1 MTVSTYE
8 APQITEIGTLHEL
21 TLTIP
26 KDFTGD
32 DGFAINGQ
40 PIGPV
45 S

>member
-1 MTVSTYE
+1 MADSTYE
-8 APQITEIGTLHEL
+8 APEITEIGTLHEL

-26 KDFTGD
+26 KDFSGD
-32 DGFAINGQ
+32 DGFSINGQ